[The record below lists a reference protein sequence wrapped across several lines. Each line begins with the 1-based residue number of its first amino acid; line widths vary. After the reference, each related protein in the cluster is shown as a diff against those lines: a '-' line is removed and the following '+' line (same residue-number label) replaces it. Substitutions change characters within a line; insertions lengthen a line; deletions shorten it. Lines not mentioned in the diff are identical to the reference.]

1 MSPCHGPDGVDCSR
15 EEAWVL
21 HAAVLDHA
29 ERVAATGRAPDRA
42 VAVLDRIEACDP
54 LDATDIDLVRIE
66 ACDPLD
72 ATDIDLVR
80 DALSTYLDG
89 APARDRDPA
98 REVLA
103 TLSTRQASSSQ

>member
-54 LDATDIDLVRIE
+54 LDATDIDLVR
-66 ACDPLD
+66 
-72 ATDIDLVR
+72 